1 METVTIVLAIISIA
15 NMTVL
20 SVIITIFGKTYL
32 KTKAQL
38 PLGIMLFAGMMFL
51 HNILGAYAMF
61 DDHLNL
67 LLHVQTLVS
76 ASSFPFALGIN
87 IAELAG
93 LLIFL
98 KVTWE

>member
-1 METVTIVLAIISIA
+1 MEPYTLALAIVSLA
-15 NMTVL
+15 NMAVL
-20 SVIITIFGKTYL
+20 SVIIGIFGKTYS

-51 HNILGAYAMF
+51 HNILGVYALF

-67 LLHVQTLVS
+67 LLHVQALVS
-76 ASSFPFALGIN
+76 ASSFPIMLAIH

-98 KVTWE
+98 KVTWD